1 MQCHNSW
8 NVRVDQRSSSVVG
21 HQQPTGHW
29 FLMPVGHLSLVTIG
43 RVDQRQTLVK
53 AITFQLM
60 CFHFQWSAAVKGVSL
75 SLIDQF
81 VESLRCR
88 SRLSLELFSRQPIQ
102 LLSQR
107 LTAAS
112 DTCLK
117 YCAITP
123 TGVYRSDV
131 VRGMFSSAVT
141 MKQAI
146 LICWTMRI
154 SKSMKKEEELSLMG

>member
-8 NVRVDQRSSSVVG
+8 NVIALTSVHHQSSVSSNQQVIGSWCQLVTTIGGVDQ
-21 HQQPTGHW
+21 
-29 FLMPVGHLSLVTIG
+29 
-43 RVDQRQTLVK
+43 QRTLVN

-88 SRLSLELFSRQPIQ
+88 SRLSLELFARQPIQ